1 MFRAEDGQ
9 IHKEVMFFGEKNCQG
24 LPATFTEEG
33 S

>member
-1 MFRAEDGQ
+1 MFRTEDGEMS
-9 IHKEVMFFGEKNCQG
+9 KEVMFFGKKSCQG